1 MPPSAPSVAAGGVPS
16 ARAGG
21 GRTVRTGLLFG
32 AASVYLCLAGIVE
45 SWSKRW
51 VLADTLALGQVVLLA
66 AGVAAGYVA
75 AMTPEAAKA
84 AGDPAKTGGGRGRPE
99 AAGAAALLRGAA
111 AGLLAAACT
120 AALLL
125 LGPAIN
131 LRGMFINAS
140 PALYAILSGGLD
152 PGPGA
157 GALLAAGAVC
167 GAAGAVLVRLR
178 PQVRTIM
185 LRGLVAVVVLSI
197 FQDLLQLML
206 QGGGPAAWIRGT
218 LFSFDGPS
226 LSGAALVCVVTWVAG
241 AASTYWMAPRRAA
254 AAAAGRAAGRR
265 VTSVV
270 AIAVG
275 IAILLIVPVAGGPF
289 VAQVM
294 VLVGL
299 YTLMGLG
306 LNLEVGFAG
315 LLDLGF
321 VAFFAIGAY
330 AVALLTS
337 RGEVGIAHWSFWA
350 AVPVAIAVSLV
361 AGILFGIPVLRV
373 RGDYLAIAT
382 LGLGEI
388 VRLLVLSD
396 ALRPWLGGSF
406 GVLAIPKPGIDG
418 WELSGPRQL
427 YYLTLAASAL
437 VAYVAWRLQDSRLGR
452 AWMAIREDEDVA
464 QALGID
470 LVSTKL
476 LAYGLGGAMGG
487 MGGAIFATLVG
498 SVFPHSFS
506 LLISI
511 NVLVLIILG
520 GLGSLWGVVV
530 GALVLVGL
538 PELLREFGEYRFL
551 VYGIVL
557 VVMMLVRPEGLVP
570 ASAQQRE
577 LHSEEAPGS
586 KHIDVAAEAGA
597 P

>member
-1 MPPSAPSVAAGGVPS
+1 MPQNAPRISADTPFKKPGS
-16 ARAGG
+16 AS
-21 GRTVRTGLLFG
+21 GRTLRVGLLFG
-32 AASVYLCLAGIVE
+32 VASVYLCLAGIVE
-45 SWSKRW
+45 SWSRRW
-51 VLADTLALGQVVLLA
+51 VLADVIALGQVVLIVV
-66 AGVAAGYVA
+66 GVAAGYVA
-75 AMTPEAAKA
+75 VI
-84 AGDPAKTGGGRGRPE
+84 RPE
-99 AAGAAALLRGAA
+99 PRGGLALLRGII
-111 AGLLAAACT
+111 AGVLAAACT

-125 LGPAIN
+125 LGAAIN
-131 LRGMFINAS
+131 IRAMFINAS
-140 PALYAILSGGLD
+140 PTLYAILTGGHDLA
-152 PGPGA
+152 PGTA
-157 GALLAAGAVC
+157 GLLIVGAVC
-167 GAAGAVLVRLR
+167 GAGGAVLALLR
-178 PQVRTIM
+178 PRVRSIV
-185 LRGLVAVVVLSI
+185 LRGLAAVVVLSI
-197 FQDLLQLML
+197 FQDLLQVML
-206 QGGGPAAWIRGT
+206 QGSGPAAVVRNM
-218 LFSFDGPS
+218 LFSVDGPS
-226 LSGAALVCVVTWVAG
+226 ISGAALVCVGTWAAG
-241 AASTYWMAPRRAA
+241 AASTYWGPRWRARASAGGA
-254 AAAAGRAAGRR
+254 ADRR
-265 VTSVV
+265 LGGGALTI
-270 AIAVG
+270 AIG
-275 IAILLIVPVAGGPF
+275 IAILLVLPVAGGPF

-299 YTLMGLG
+299 YILMGLG

-330 AVALLTS
+330 AMALLTS
-337 RGEVGIAHWSFWA
+337 LGEVGIAHWSFWA
-350 AVPVAIAVSLV
+350 AMPVAIAVSLV

-406 GVLAIPKPGIDG
+406 GVLAIPKPRLDG
-418 WELSGPRQL
+418 WELSGPKQI
-427 YYLTLAASAL
+427 YYLTLVASAL

-487 MGGAIFATLVG
+487 MGGAIFAVLVG

-570 ASAQQRE
+570 ASALQRE
-577 LHSEEAPGS
+577 LHSEEAPGGTR
-586 KHIDVAAEAGA
+586 IEVGPVPAG
-597 P
+597 PEGGD

>member
-1 MPPSAPSVAAGGVPS
+1 MAAAGAVYG
-16 ARAGG
+16 ARSTG
-21 GRTVRTGLLFG
+21 GRALRTGLLFG
-32 AASVYLCLAGIVE
+32 VASVYLCLTGIVE

-51 VLADTLALGQVVLLA
+51 VLADTIALGQVVLLA
-66 AGVAAGYVA
+66 AGVAAGFVA
-75 AMTPEAAKA
+75 AMRDDRGRAA
-84 AGDPAKTGGGRGRPE
+84 PRPGGGGV
-99 AAGAAALLRGAA
+99 LRGAV
-111 AGLLAAACT
+111 AGTVAAACT

-125 LGPAIN
+125 LGAAIQ
-131 LRGMFINAS
+131 LRSMFINAS
-140 PALYAILSGGLD
+140 PALYAILTGGRDL
-152 PGPGA
+152 GPGA
-157 GALLAAGAVC
+157 VALLAAGAVC
-167 GAAGAVLVRLR
+167 GAAGAVLALLDPKVRAI
-178 PQVRTIM
+178 V
-185 LRGLVAVVVLSI
+185 LRGLLAVLVLSI

-206 QGGGPAAWIRGT
+206 QGGGPAALVRGA

-226 LSGAALVCVVTWVAG
+226 ISGAALVCGLTWAAG
-241 AASTYWMAPRRAA
+241 AASIYWGPSSRVRRAP
-254 AAAAGRAAGRR
+254 AAGDAGRR
-265 VTSVV
+265 IASV
-270 AIAVG
+270 AT
-275 IAILLIVPVAGGPF
+275 IAIGIVILLLVPVAGGPF

-330 AVALLTS
+330 AMALLTS
-337 RGEVGIAHWSFWA
+337 RGDVGIAHWSFWA
-350 AVPVAIAVSLV
+350 AMPVAIAVSLV

-406 GVLAIPKPGIDG
+406 GVLAIPKPRLDG

-427 YYLTLAASAL
+427 YYLTLVASAL

-520 GLGSLWGVVV
+520 GLGSLWGVIV

-577 LHSEEAPGS
+577 LHSEEAPGATR
-586 KHIDVAAEAGA
+586 IEVGTVPGGAGA
-597 P
+597 ETSGAPGPGAGG